1 MERQT
6 FDLPGSPHRLTVLRF
21 GAPGG
26 QERSDRV
33 IEPGG
38 QERSDRVIE
47 PSGQE
52 RSDRGIE
59 SRTGQKAYLQAGLHA
74 DEFPGMLVLRI
85 LAGHL
90 AEAEARGAVHG
101 EILLV
106 PQANPIGLAQ
116 TETSFVSGR
125 LENGTWENFNRNYA
139 DLSDLGS
146 LSLGADAASNVETI
160 RAAMSARLGA
170 MQPDGALA
178 HLRHR
183 LLTLAHDADLVLD
196 LHADNEAE
204 PHMYVGPALWPAAE
218 DIAAAIDA
226 RAVLL
231 SEASGGATP
240 FDEAC
245 AAPWWTLAAN
255 HPAVPIPPA
264 CLGATLELG
273 SNDDVNPE
281 RAADQAL
288 ALLRMLEGR
297 GFVDGS
303 GGRPRLS
310 CHATALTAMAQVK
323 SPVTGLVAYR
333 RRLGDWVHKGD
344 LVATVIDPLG
354 GETELLAETD
364 GRLFARHSQPYAWP
378 GRVIGKIAGEIP
390 LESRTGNLL
399 SD

>member
-1 MERQT
+1 MQRQHY
-6 FDLPGSPHRLTVLRF
+6 DLPDSPHRLTVLRF

-26 QERSDRV
+26 QERSDRG
-33 IEPGG
+33 IEPG
-38 QERSDRVIE
+38 
-47 PSGQE
+47 
-52 RSDRGIE
+52 
-59 SRTGQKAYLQAGLHA
+59 TGRKAYLQAGLHA
-74 DEFPGMLVLRI
+74 DEFPGMLVLRL

-90 AEAEARGAVHG
+90 AEAEANGGIHG

-116 TETSFVSGR
+116 TETSFLSGR
-125 LENGTWENFNRNYA
+125 IESGTGENFNRNYA
-139 DLSDLGS
+139 DLSDLGI
-146 LSLGADAASNVETI
+146 LPLGPDAACNVATI
-160 RAAMSARLGA
+160 RAAMSARLAA
-170 MQPDGALA
+170 MQPNGALA

-231 SEASGGATP
+231 SEMSGGNP

-245 AAPWWTLAAN
+245 AGPWWALAAKN
-255 HPAVPIPPA
+255 PDLPIPPA
-264 CLGATLELG
+264 CLAATLELG
-273 SNDDVNPE
+273 SNDDVDPE
-281 RAADQAL
+281 RAADQAV
-288 ALLRMLEGR
+288 ALLRMLQGR
-297 GFVDGS
+297 GFVEGS
-303 GGRPRLS
+303 GGHPRLS
-310 CHATALTAMAQVK
+310 CRATAATAMAQVR

-354 GETELLAETD
+354 DETELLAETD

>member
-1 MERQT
+1 MLRQT
-6 FDLPGSPHRLTVLRF
+6 YDLPDSPYRLTVLRF

-26 QERSDRV
+26 QERSGRG
-33 IEPGG
+33 IEPG
-38 QERSDRVIE
+38 
-47 PSGQE
+47 
-52 RSDRGIE
+52 
-59 SRTGQKAYLQAGLHA
+59 TGRKAYLQAGLHA

-90 AEAEARGAVHG
+90 AEAEARGAVDG

-106 PQANPIGLAQ
+106 PQANPIGLTQ
-116 TETSFVSGR
+116 TETSFLSGR
-125 LENGTWENFNRNYA
+125 LESGTGENFNRNYP

-146 LSLGADAASNVETI
+146 LALGPDAAANVATI
-160 RAAMSARLGA
+160 RAAMSARLA
-170 MQPDGALA
+170 SMQPDGALA
-178 HLRHR
+178 QLRHR

-196 LHADNEAE
+196 LHADNQAE

-231 SEASGGATP
+231 SEVSGGYP

-245 AAPWWTLAAN
+245 SSPWWTLAAN
-255 HPAVPIPPA
+255 HPEVPVPPA
-264 CLGATLELG
+264 CLAATLELG
-273 SNDDVNPE
+273 SNDDVDPE
-281 RAADQAL
+281 RAADQAM
-288 ALLRMLEGR
+288 ALLRMLAGR
-297 GFVDGS
+297 GFVDGPA
-303 GGRPRLS
+303 GHPPLS
-310 CHATALTAMAQVK
+310 CRATALTAMAQLR
-323 SPVTGLVAYR
+323 SPVTGLVAYH
-333 RRLGDWVHKGD
+333 RRLGDQVRKGD

-354 GETELLAETD
+354 EETELRAETD

-390 LESRTGNLL
+390 LDSRTGNLL

>member
-1 MERQT
+1 MLRENY
-6 FDLPGSPHRLTVLRF
+6 DLPDSPHRLTVLRF

-26 QERSDRV
+26 QERSDRG
-33 IEPGG
+33 IEPG
-38 QERSDRVIE
+38 
-47 PSGQE
+47 
-52 RSDRGIE
+52 
-59 SRTGQKAYLQAGLHA
+59 TGRKAYLQAGLHA

-85 LAGHL
+85 LAEHL
-90 AEAEARGAVHG
+90 AEADGRGAVHG

-116 TETSFVSGR
+116 TETSFLSGR
-125 LENGTWENFNRNYA
+125 IESGTGENFNRNYA
-139 DLSDLGS
+139 DLSDLPS
-146 LSLGADAASNVETI
+146 LSLGPDAASNVKTI
-160 RAAMSARLGA
+160 RAAMSARLAA
-170 MQPDGALA
+170 MQPDSALA
-178 HLRHR
+178 DLRHR

-231 SEASGGATP
+231 SEVSGGNP

-245 AAPWWTLAAN
+245 ASPWWALAAN
-255 HPAVPIPPA
+255 HPDLPIPPA
-264 CLGATLELG
+264 CVAATLEMG
-273 SNDDVNPE
+273 SNDDVDPE
-281 RAADQAL
+281 RAADQAT
-288 ALLRMLEGR
+288 ALLRMLQGR
-297 GFVDGS
+297 GFVAGS

-310 CHATALTAMAQVK
+310 CQATALTAMAQLR

-354 GETELLAETD
+354 DETELRAETD

-390 LESRTGNLL
+390 LDGRTGNLL

>member
-1 MERQT
+1 MLRQDH
-6 FDLPGSPHRLTVLRF
+6 DLPGSPYRLTVLRF

-26 QERSDRV
+26 QERSDRG
-33 IEPGG
+33 IEPG
-38 QERSDRVIE
+38 
-47 PSGQE
+47 
-52 RSDRGIE
+52 
-59 SRTGQKAYLQAGLHA
+59 TGGKAYVQAGLHA
-74 DEFPGMLVLRI
+74 DELPGMLVLRI

-90 AEAEARGAVHG
+90 ADAEARGEVHG

-116 TETSFVSGR
+116 TETSFLFGR
-125 LENGTWENFNRNYA
+125 LESGTGENFNRNYA
-139 DLSDLGS
+139 DLSDLPS
-146 LSLGADAASNVETI
+146 LPLGPDAASNVATI
-160 RAAMSARLGA
+160 RAAMAARLA
-170 MQPDGALA
+170 ATQPEGALA
-178 HLRHR
+178 HLRHT

-231 SEASGGATP
+231 SEVSGGSP

-245 AAPWWTLAAN
+245 AGPWWALAAN
-255 HPAVPIPPA
+255 HPGVPIPPA
-264 CLGATLELG
+264 CLAATLELG
-273 SNDDVNPE
+273 SNDDVDPE
-281 RAADQAL
+281 RAAEQAT
-288 ALLRMLEGR
+288 ALLRMLAGR
-297 GFVDGS
+297 GFVEGS
-303 GGRPRLS
+303 GGHPRLS
-310 CHATALTAMAQVK
+310 CRATALTAMAQLR

-354 GETELLAETD
+354 DETELLAETD

>member
-1 MERQT
+1 MLRQT
-6 FDLPGSPHRLTVLRF
+6 HDLPGSPHRLTVLYF
-21 GAPGG
+21 GSAG
-26 QERSDRV
+26 
-33 IEPGG
+33 
-38 QERSDRVIE
+38 
-47 PSGQE
+47 SGK
-52 RSDRGIE
+52 
-59 SRTGQKAYLQAGLHA
+59 KAYVQAGLHA
-74 DEFPGMLVLRI
+74 DEFPGMLVLRF

-90 AEAEARGAVHG
+90 AEADARGGVHG
-101 EILLV
+101 EIVLV

-116 TETSFVSGR
+116 TETSFLSGR
-125 LENGTWENFNRNYA
+125 IENGTGENFNRNYA

-146 LSLGADAASNVETI
+146 LSLGPDAAANVTTI
-160 RAAMSARLGA
+160 RAAMSARLAA
-170 MQPDGALA
+170 MQPDGPLA

-218 DIAAAIDA
+218 DIASAIDA

-231 SEASGGATP
+231 SEMSGGSP

-245 AAPWWTLAAN
+245 AGPWWALAAKY
-255 HPAVPIPPA
+255 PDVPIPPA
-264 CLGATLELG
+264 CLAATLEMG

-281 RAADQAL
+281 RAKEQAT
-288 ALLRMLEGR
+288 ALLRMLQGR
-297 GFVDGS
+297 GFVEGS
-303 GGRPRLS
+303 GGHPRLS
-310 CHATALTAMAQVK
+310 CRATEATAMAQVR
-323 SPVTGLVAYR
+323 SPVAGLVVYD
-333 RRLGDWVHKGD
+333 RRLGDRVRKGD
-344 LVATVIDPLG
+344 LIATVIDPLG

>member
-1 MERQT
+1 MIRDDYE
-6 FDLPGSPHRLTVLRF
+6 LPGSPHTVTVLRF
-21 GAPGG
+21 GAAG
-26 QERSDRV
+26 
-33 IEPGG
+33 
-38 QERSDRVIE
+38 
-47 PSGQE
+47 
-52 RSDRGIE
+52 
-59 SRTGQKAYLQAGLHA
+59 TGRKAYLQAGLHA
-74 DEFPGMLVLRI
+74 DEFPGMLVLRT

-90 AEAEARGAVHG
+90 AEAEARGAVQG

-125 LENGTWENFNRNYA
+125 LESGTGENFNRNYA

-146 LSLGADAASNVETI
+146 LSLGPDAESNVRTI
-160 RAAMSARLGA
+160 RAAMAARLA
-170 MQPDGALA
+170 EIQPDGALA

-231 SEASGGATP
+231 SEVSGGSP

-245 AAPWWTLAAN
+245 SSPWWALAAQY
-255 HPAVPIPPA
+255 PDVPIPPA
-264 CLGATLELG
+264 CLAATLELG
-273 SNDDVNPE
+273 SNDDVDPD
-281 RAADQAL
+281 RAADQAM
-288 ALLRMLEGR
+288 ALLRMLAGR
-297 GFVDGS
+297 GFVDGP
-303 GGRPRLS
+303 GEQPALS
-310 CHATALTAMAQVK
+310 CRATPLTAMAQLR
-323 SPVTGLVAYR
+323 SPVTGLVAYH
-333 RRLGDWVHKGD
+333 RRLGDQVRTGE

-354 GETELLAETD
+354 EETDLLAETD

-378 GRVIGKIAGEIP
+378 GRVIGKIAGETP
-390 LESRTGNLL
+390 LQSRTGNLL

>member
-1 MERQT
+1 MLRENY
-6 FDLPGSPHRLTVLRF
+6 DLPDSPHRLTVLRF

-26 QERSDRV
+26 QK
-33 IEPGG
+33 
-38 QERSDRVIE
+38 
-47 PSGQE
+47 

-59 SRTGQKAYLQAGLHA
+59 PGTGGKAYLQAGLHA
-74 DEFPGMLVLRI
+74 DEFPGMLVLRM

-90 AEAEARGAVHG
+90 AEAEARGAVSG

-116 TETSFVSGR
+116 TETSFLSGR
-125 LENGTWENFNRNYA
+125 LESGTGENFNRNYA

-146 LSLGADAASNVETI
+146 LSLGSDEASNVEAI
-160 RAAMSARLGA
+160 RAAMSARLA
-170 MQPDGALA
+170 SMQPDGALA
-178 HLRHR
+178 HLRMR

-231 SEASGGATP
+231 SEVSGGNP

-245 AAPWWTLAAN
+245 ASPWWALAAQ
-255 HPAVPIPPA
+255 HPELPIPPA
-264 CLGATLELG
+264 CLAATLELG
-273 SNDDVNPE
+273 CNDDVDPE
-281 RAADQAL
+281 RAADQAV
-288 ALLRMLEGR
+288 ALLRMLQGR
-297 GFVDGS
+297 GFVEGS

-310 CHATALTAMAQVK
+310 CHATELTAMAQLR
-323 SPVTGLVAYR
+323 SPVTGLVAYH
-333 RRLGDWVHKGD
+333 RRLGDWVHKND
-344 LVATVIDPLG
+344 LIATVIDPLG
-354 GETELLAETD
+354 EETELRAETD

-378 GRVIGKIAGEIP
+378 GRVIGKIAGEVP
-390 LESRTGNLL
+390 LDGRAGNLL

>member
-1 MERQT
+1 MLRQNH
-6 FDLPGSPHRLTVLRF
+6 DLPGSPHRLTVLSF
-21 GAPGG
+21 GAAG
-26 QERSDRV
+26 
-33 IEPGG
+33 
-38 QERSDRVIE
+38 
-47 PSGQE
+47 
-52 RSDRGIE
+52 
-59 SRTGQKAYLQAGLHA
+59 TGRKAYLQAGLHA

-85 LAGHL
+85 LAGQL

-106 PQANPIGLAQ
+106 PQANPIGLTQ
-116 TETSFVSGR
+116 TETSFLFGR
-125 LENGTWENFNRNYA
+125 LESGTGENFNRNYA

-146 LSLGADAASNVETI
+146 LSLGPDAASNVETI
-160 RAAMSARLGA
+160 RAAMSARLAA

-178 HLRHR
+178 HLRRR

-231 SEASGGATP
+231 SELSGGHP

-245 AAPWWTLAAN
+245 AGPWWALAAN
-255 HPAVPIPPA
+255 HPGLPIPPA
-264 CLGATLELG
+264 CLAATLEMG
-273 SNDDVNPE
+273 SNDDVDPE
-281 RAADQAL
+281 RAADQAV
-288 ALLRMLEGR
+288 ALLRMLQGR
-297 GFVDGS
+297 GFVEGS

-310 CHATALTAMAQVK
+310 CRATALTAMAQLR

-354 GETELLAETD
+354 GETELRAETD

-378 GRVIGKIAGEIP
+378 GRVIGKIAGDIP
-390 LESRTGNLL
+390 LDGRTGNLL

>member
-1 MERQT
+1 MLRQDQ
-6 FDLPGSPHRLTVLRF
+6 DLPGSPHRLTVLRF

-26 QERSDRV
+26 QERSDRG
-33 IEPGG
+33 IEPG
-38 QERSDRVIE
+38 
-47 PSGQE
+47 
-52 RSDRGIE
+52 
-59 SRTGQKAYLQAGLHA
+59 TGGKAYVQAGLHA
-74 DEFPGMLVLRI
+74 DELPGMLVLRI

-90 AEAEARGAVHG
+90 ADAEARGEVHG

-116 TETSFVSGR
+116 TETSFLFGR
-125 LENGTWENFNRNYA
+125 LESGTGENFNRNYA
-139 DLSDLGS
+139 DLADLPS
-146 LSLGADAASNVETI
+146 LSLGPDAASNVATI
-160 RAAMSARLGA
+160 RAAMAARLA
-170 MQPDGALA
+170 ATQPEGALA
-178 HLRHR
+178 HLRHT

-231 SEASGGATP
+231 SEVSGGSP

-245 AAPWWTLAAN
+245 AGPWWALAAN
-255 HPAVPIPPA
+255 HPGVPIPPA
-264 CLGATLELG
+264 CLAATLELG
-273 SNDDVNPE
+273 SNDDVDPE
-281 RAADQAL
+281 RAAEQAT
-288 ALLRMLEGR
+288 ALLRMLAGR
-297 GFVDGS
+297 GFVEGS
-303 GGRPRLS
+303 GGHPRLS
-310 CHATALTAMAQVK
+310 CRATALTAMAQLR

-354 GETELLAETD
+354 DETELLAETD

>member
-1 MERQT
+1 MQRQHH
-6 FDLPGSPHRLTVLRF
+6 DLPGSPYRLTVLRF

-26 QERSDRV
+26 QERSDRG
-33 IEPGG
+33 IEPG
-38 QERSDRVIE
+38 
-47 PSGQE
+47 
-52 RSDRGIE
+52 
-59 SRTGQKAYLQAGLHA
+59 TGRKAYLQAGLHA

-90 AEAEARGAVHG
+90 AEAEARGGVHG

-116 TETSFVSGR
+116 TETSLLCGR
-125 LENGTWENFNRNYA
+125 LDSGTGENFNRNYA
-139 DLSDLGS
+139 DLSDLGD
-146 LSLGADAASNVETI
+146 LSLGPDAASNIATI
-160 RAAMSARLGA
+160 RAAMSAKLA
-170 MQPDGALA
+170 ATQPDSAVE

-231 SEASGGATP
+231 SELSGGYP

-245 AAPWWTLAAN
+245 SGPWWALAAD
-255 HPAVPIPPA
+255 HPDVPIPPA
-264 CLGATLELG
+264 CLAATLELG
-273 SNDDVNPE
+273 SNDDVDPE
-281 RAADQAL
+281 RAADQAI
-288 ALLRMLEGR
+288 ALLRMLQGR

-310 CHATALTAMAQVK
+310 CRATALTAMSQLR

-354 GETELLAETD
+354 EETDLLAETD

>member
-1 MERQT
+1 MRQNY
-6 FDLPGSPHRLTVLRF
+6 DLPGSPHRLTVLRF

-26 QERSDRV
+26 QERSDRG
-33 IEPGG
+33 IEPG
-38 QERSDRVIE
+38 
-47 PSGQE
+47 
-52 RSDRGIE
+52 
-59 SRTGQKAYLQAGLHA
+59 TGRKAYVQAGLHA

-90 AEAEARGAVHG
+90 AEADARGAVHG

-106 PQANPIGLAQ
+106 PQANPIGLTQ
-116 TETSFVSGR
+116 TETSFLSGR
-125 LENGTWENFNRNYA
+125 LENGTGENFNRNYA

-146 LSLGADAASNVETI
+146 LSLGPDEATNVDTI
-160 RAAMSARLGA
+160 RAAMSARLAA
-170 MQPDGALA
+170 MKPDGALA

-231 SEASGGATP
+231 SEVSGGNP

-245 AAPWWTLAAN
+245 ASPWWALAAN
-255 HPAVPIPPA
+255 HPGLPIPPA
-264 CLGATLELG
+264 CLAATLELG
-273 SNDDVNPE
+273 CNDDVNPE
-281 RAADQAL
+281 RAADQAT
-288 ALLRMLEGR
+288 ALLRMLQGR

-310 CHATALTAMAQVK
+310 CRATALTAMAQVR

-354 GETELLAETD
+354 EETELLAETD

-390 LESRTGNLL
+390 LDSRTGNLL

>member
-1 MERQT
+1 MLRQNY
-6 FDLPGSPHRLTVLRF
+6 DLPGSPHHLTVLRF
-21 GAPGG
+21 GPPGG
-26 QERSDRV
+26 QER
-33 IEPGG
+33 G
-38 QERSDRVIE
+38 
-47 PSGQE
+47 
-52 RSDRGIE
+52 DRGIE
-59 SRTGQKAYLQAGLHA
+59 PGTGGKAYLQAGLHA
-74 DEFPGMLVLRI
+74 DEFPGMLVLRF

-90 AEAEARGAVHG
+90 AEAEARGAVRG

-125 LENGTWENFNRNYA
+125 LENGTGENFNRNYP

-146 LSLGADAASNVETI
+146 LSLGPDAASNVATI
-160 RAAMSARLGA
+160 RAAMSVKLAA
-170 MQPDGALA
+170 MQPDGAVA
-178 HLRHR
+178 QLRHR

-231 SEASGGATP
+231 SEVSGGYP

-245 AAPWWTLAAN
+245 SSPWWTLAAN
-255 HPAVPIPPA
+255 HPEVPVPAA
-264 CLGATLELG
+264 CLAATLEMG
-273 SNDDVNPE
+273 SNDDVDPE
-281 RAADQAL
+281 RAADQAV
-288 ALLRMLEGR
+288 ALLRMLQGR

-310 CHATALTAMAQVK
+310 GRATALTAMAQLR

-378 GRVIGKIAGEIP
+378 GRVIGKIAGEVP

>member
-1 MERQT
+1 MLRENY
-6 FDLPGSPHRLTVLRF
+6 DLPDSPHRLTVLRF

-26 QERSDRV
+26 QK
-33 IEPGG
+33 
-38 QERSDRVIE
+38 
-47 PSGQE
+47 

-59 SRTGQKAYLQAGLHA
+59 PGTGGKAYLQAGLHA
-74 DEFPGMLVLRI
+74 DEFPGMLVLRM

-90 AEAEARGAVHG
+90 AEAEARGAVRG

-116 TETSFVSGR
+116 TETSFLSGR
-125 LENGTWENFNRNYA
+125 LESGTGENFNRNYA

-146 LSLGADAASNVETI
+146 LSLGSDEASNVEAI
-160 RAAMSARLGA
+160 RAAMSARLA
-170 MQPDGALA
+170 SMQPDGALA
-178 HLRHR
+178 HLRMR

-231 SEASGGATP
+231 SEVSGGNP

-245 AAPWWTLAAN
+245 ASPWWALAAQ
-255 HPAVPIPPA
+255 HPELPIPPA
-264 CLGATLELG
+264 CLAATLELG
-273 SNDDVNPE
+273 CNDDVNPE
-281 RAADQAL
+281 RAADQAV
-288 ALLRMLEGR
+288 ALLRMLQGR
-297 GFVDGS
+297 GFVEGS

-310 CHATALTAMAQVK
+310 CHATELTAMAQLR
-323 SPVTGLVAYR
+323 SPVTGLVAYH
-333 RRLGDWVHKGD
+333 RRLGDWVHKND
-344 LVATVIDPLG
+344 LIATVIDPLG
-354 GETELLAETD
+354 EETELRAETD

-378 GRVIGKIAGEIP
+378 GRVIGKIAGEVP
-390 LESRTGNLL
+390 LDGRAGNLL

>member
-1 MERQT
+1 VLRQT
-6 FDLPGSPHRLTVLRF
+6 YDLPGSPHRLTVLRF

-26 QERSDRV
+26 QERSDRG

-38 QERSDRVIE
+38 QERC
-47 PSGQE
+47 
-52 RSDRGIE
+52 DRGTE
-59 SRTGQKAYLQAGLHA
+59 PGTGRKAYLQAGLHA

-85 LAGHL
+85 LAAHL
-90 AEAEARGAVHG
+90 AEAEARGEVHS

-125 LENGTWENFNRNYA
+125 IENGTGENFNRNYA

-146 LSLGADAASNVETI
+146 LSLGPDAASNVATI
-160 RAAMSARLGA
+160 RAAMSARLAA
-170 MQPDGALA
+170 MQPEGALA

-231 SEASGGATP
+231 SEVSGGNP

-245 AAPWWTLAAN
+245 AAPWWSLAAN
-255 HPAVPIPPA
+255 HPDLPIPPA
-264 CLGATLELG
+264 CLGATLEMG

-281 RAADQAL
+281 RAADQAT
-288 ALLRMLEGR
+288 ALLRMLQGR

-310 CHATALTAMAQVK
+310 CRATALTAMAQVR
-323 SPVTGLVAYR
+323 SPVPGLVAYR
-333 RRLGDWVHKGD
+333 HRLGDWVHKGD

-354 GETELLAETD
+354 DETQLLAETD

-390 LESRTGNLL
+390 LEGRTGNLL